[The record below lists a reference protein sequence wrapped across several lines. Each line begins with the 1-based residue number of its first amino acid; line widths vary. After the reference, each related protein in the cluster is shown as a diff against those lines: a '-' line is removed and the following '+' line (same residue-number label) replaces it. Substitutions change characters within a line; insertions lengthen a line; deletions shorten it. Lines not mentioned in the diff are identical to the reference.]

1 MPHVDFTMES
11 GLLDRVITL
20 CSWFLVTNGALW
32 LVVIRGNPIGCYY
45 SPPVPKKKK
54 KKEKAGADPEWGK
67 AGSVILSQ

>member
-1 MPHVDFTMES
+1 MES

-32 LVVIRGNPIGCYY
+32 LVVIRGNLIGCYY

-54 KKEKAGADPEWGK
+54 NKKKKKRAGADPKWGK
-67 AGSVILSQ
+67 AGPVILSQ